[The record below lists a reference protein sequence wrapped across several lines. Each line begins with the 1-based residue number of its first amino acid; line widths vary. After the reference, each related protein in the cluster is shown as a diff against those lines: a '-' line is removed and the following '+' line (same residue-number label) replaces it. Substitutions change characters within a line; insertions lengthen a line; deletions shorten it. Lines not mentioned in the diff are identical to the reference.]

1 MEEKN
6 LRLYKLQKGDKLIF
20 ILFFLI
26 FSLLLILS
34 NEDLEENWI
43 DGLYTVI
50 MLVGNAV
57 LIVYFLVFRWLKQFN
72 SRKYYS
78 LLVLKTISFTVFLL
92 ALQGV
97 IYYYYIEVTP
107 DEEGVTLWDFIN
119 VSIIIL
125 LLSSILLGII
135 MLKKGVGS
143 QVQMLKTENLQK
155 NYELRA
161 LKKQIDPHFLFNNLN
176 TLDAF
181 IETDVDKAK
190 PYIQRLA
197 KLYQYLIRTQDE
209 DTVNLK
215 EEMSFAKDYIYLIKE
230 RFGENYQFNVI
241 NRRTKNEERLIPP
254 CAIQTVFE
262 NIVKHNNASRG
273 NPIITKI
280 IVEDDQIII
289 SNNVRSKRESVISF
303 GVGLSNL
310 QSRYQ
315 ILCNRPLEV
324 EIDEHYTIKLPLI
337 LKLNDHK
344 HEHHNN

>member
-119 VSIIIL
+119 VSKI
-125 LLSSILLGII
+125 G
-135 MLKKGVGS
+135 
-143 QVQMLKTENLQK
+143 
-155 NYELRA
+155 RA
-161 LKKQIDPHFLFNNLN
+161 SC
-176 TLDAF
+176 
-181 IETDVDKAK
+181 
-190 PYIQRLA
+190 R
-197 KLYQYLIRTQDE
+197 
-209 DTVNLK
+209 
-215 EEMSFAKDYIYLIKE
+215 E
-230 RFGENYQFNVI
+230 RV
-241 NRRTKNEERLIPP
+241 
-254 CAIQTVFE
+254 
-262 NIVKHNNASRG
+262 
-273 NPIITKI
+273 
-280 IVEDDQIII
+280 
-289 SNNVRSKRESVISF
+289 
-303 GVGLSNL
+303 
-310 QSRYQ
+310 
-315 ILCNRPLEV
+315 
-324 EIDEHYTIKLPLI
+324 
-337 LKLNDHK
+337 
-344 HEHHNN
+344 